1 MSAGPTHD
9 GTDASL
15 SLPHQAVFHDDVNP
29 DHELSL
35 WTKYRHAANPCSA
48 NARINACKLPQSPP
62 LAASSPSPT
71 ADAVPLLP
79 QLQSCWCLFS
89 TSSTSDD
96 DWLGSGC
103 LGEKDRDGQTVSQY
117 IQRKLPRLRLAP
129 TRSII
134 YLVPVG
140 DVSAAPSFELLRQC
154 VQAVLGLQVKQG
166 QPVSEPKE
174 LSQIDV
180 FGRGTGCVSYDSE
193 LMKLLSPLS
202 SQKIWQ
208 VRPSA

>member
-1 MSAGPTHD
+1 MSAGPSCDPATHA
-9 GTDASL
+9 GTDGSL
-15 SLPHQAVFHDDVNP
+15 SLLHQAVLHDDVDP

-35 WTKYRHAANPCSA
+35 WTQYGHAVNPCST
-48 NARINACKLPQSPP
+48 NARISACKLPQPTP

-71 ADAVPLLP
+71 DDSMPLLP

-89 TSSTSDD
+89 PASTAED

-117 IQRKLPRLRLAP
+117 MQRKLPRLRLAP
-129 TRSII
+129 ARSII

-140 DVSAAPSFELLRQC
+140 DVSAAPRFELLRQC
-154 VQAVLGLQVKQG
+154 VQAVLGLEVKQG
-166 QPVSEPKE
+166 EPVSEPE

-180 FGRGTGCVSYDSE
+180 FGGGTGCVSCDLE
-193 LMKLLSPLS
+193 DIAALT
-202 SQKIWQ
+202 
-208 VRPSA
+208 